1 MQTKLSQLQENKL
14 NLLTYS
20 DFPCNLKVNRDKLAL
35 KIVYVR
41 VKRAKEWRLPLIL
54 SRKYEKLINTVRM
67 RTLRPLQE
75 PIRSQDL
82 LFPTHKDTVIY
93 DCTLFI

>member
-1 MQTKLSQLQENKL
+1 MPTELSQLQENKL

-41 VKRAKEWRLPLIL
+41 VKRAKE
-54 SRKYEKLINTVRM
+54 
-67 RTLRPLQE
+67 
-75 PIRSQDL
+75 
-82 LFPTHKDTVIY
+82 
-93 DCTLFI
+93 